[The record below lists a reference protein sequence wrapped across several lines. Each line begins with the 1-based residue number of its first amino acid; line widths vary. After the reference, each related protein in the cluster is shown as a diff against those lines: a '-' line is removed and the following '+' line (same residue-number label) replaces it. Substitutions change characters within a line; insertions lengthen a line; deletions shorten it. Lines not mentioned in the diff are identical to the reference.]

1 MSKKHQS
8 TVQKQFTSTAEA
20 FSKFAVRDTPDEIAD
35 KVRFLKPQPE
45 MIFLDVACGPAALV
59 LAVAPGLKYAY
70 GMDLTGEMLR
80 MARQFQA
87 EKQVVN
93 AAFICGEGERTP
105 YPDSTFDLVSCQYA
119 FHHMPKPELVLQ
131 EMMRVAKPDGRIFV
145 DDTLG
150 PESDEKFELHN
161 RIEVVRD
168 PSHTRS
174 LRLTTF
180 LRMFDNLG
188 LQIVSQSFRRK
199 RRSFNRWMLRAGHPA
214 EDKRY
219 VEARRLIERSVSG
232 NKAGFSPEVQGD
244 DIQIVH
250 NEGMFLVAR
259 RGEA

>member
-1 MSKKHQS
+1 MSKKHQA
-8 TVQKQFTSTAEA
+8 TVQKQFTNTAEA
-20 FSKFAVRDTPDEIAD
+20 FSKFAVRDSPDIVAE

-45 MIFLDVACGPAALV
+45 MVYLDVACGPGALI
-59 LAVAPGLKYAY
+59 LAMAPGLKYAY

-80 MARQFQA
+80 QARQFQA
-87 EKQVVN
+87 EKQVLN
-93 AAFICGEGERTP
+93 AAFVRGEGERIP
-105 YPDSTFDLVSCQYA
+105 YADATFDLVSCQYA
-119 FHHMPKPELVLQ
+119 FHHMPKPELILQ
-131 EMMRVAKPDGRIFV
+131 EMVRVAKPGGRVFV

-174 LRLTTF
+174 LKLTTF

-188 LQIVSQSFRRK
+188 LEIVTQSFRRHK
-199 RRSFNRWMLRAGHPA
+199 RSFNQWMLRAGHPA
-214 EDKRY
+214 GDNRY
-219 VEARRLIERSVSG
+219 TEARRLIEKSISG

-259 RGEA
+259 RGES